1 MTPEELNLIEQE
13 SAPGVSSGISEQDLS
28 EVEGGSATFEPTMG
42 EKAGEVGVGTLQG
55 LKTGLTTL
63 GPAFKGA
70 QYGFRLGAPFSPY
83 AGVAGGVAGFVG
95 GFMAGSEI
103 SDYLD
108 DFFPLPNREDLIPYR
123 EGGKTFSESASALP
137 YAFGI
142 PKMSGTLL
150 ERFVSGIGETA
161 RKYPV
166 TFSTTELLGSA
177 GAGVGGGTA
186 EYTDPGDAGTR
197 ALYEIT
203 GGLLAPGKLFVN
215 AGTTVYDF
223 GKQLVAGQKLD
234 AKTIKAANE
243 LTRIIEEGGG
253 DIQKTIQLLRQ
264 PLPAGVTP
272 TAGQMTGIPVL
283 NALEASLAKYHAKYS
298 GEIRD
303 QGENAFKAYQMMVG
317 RLRDVGTPDAFR
329 KAAEMQSQYFDKLL
343 GDRIAFA
350 HADAAEKIARIT
362 KDRPSARSE
371 IGQIVKDNVES
382 ALKEARDVES
392 QFWNEAY
399 KKSFKTV
406 KGAAVP
412 KAVNVT
418 GTSRAI
424 LDVIDSFSTE
434 TYVYDVPTK
443 FKAMTARLGIT
454 GDMIQNYEAGKM
466 TKEYLETGIV
476 PDRFLPDIKNI
487 KPFSV
492 PELIKIRSDLLN
504 DARKASTGASPDAN
518 MARVYGNVAE
528 SILDDLSV
536 GLKSP
541 DYDIARQYSKS
552 LNDTFT
558 RTFAGEMQRT
568 GVSGA
573 EKLPAEILISRAF
586 GRNADL
592 TAMRM
597 DQIEDAAQFLIDQ
610 QRQITGD
617 FPRSA
622 QAGILRQAG
631 QGAQQR
637 VSSILDAQARIMRL
651 AAAEAVD
658 LVRNPTTGQIEQ
670 RLNTTKLMNWAA
682 ENKPMLDK
690 LGITPDLENAEKAE
704 NFFELVQR
712 RNSTLNNRIRKQFTF
727 SKVLAVE
734 NPTKAVTQALRSS
747 KPLTAINSL
756 TKLAKKGG
764 QDAVDGLKST
774 IFDYAFTQASNPK
787 TGGMSPQ
794 IFMDAMFKPL
804 AQGKPSLYAIMRSQ
818 GIMTKADGDNMR
830 ALLNPMLRIER
841 EMARGNAVDE
851 IVTAAGPVGDLAL
864 RIIGAK
870 VGSTVSQAAGGS
882 GGSLIAAS
890 AGSKYMREVFDKMPN
905 ASVKSLL
912 EDATKNPT
920 FMADM
925 LESRAQLPRNKLNLA
940 RQVHGYLLAQGYTDA
955 PYTIEDVEEIP
966 ATPTTGAS
974 AASLM
979 RQVKKGPPTTGLPF
993 MSQAQAAPAA
1003 PAPQPTA
1010 QGPGPAAPASSRQML
1025 QSLFPFDSTLQL
1037 PQ

>member
-1 MTPEELNLIEQE
+1 MTPEELQLIEQE
-13 SAPGVSSGISEQDLS
+13 SAAGVSSGISEQDLS
-28 EVEGGSATFEPTMG
+28 EIEGGSATFEPTMG
-42 EKAGEVGVGTLQG
+42 EKAEEVGVGTLQG

-70 QYGFRLGAPFSPY
+70 QYGYRLGAPFGPY
-83 AGVAGGVAGFVG
+83 AGVAGGTVGFVG

-123 EGGKTFSESASALP
+123 EGAKTFGEALSAAPFAYSLPQSSATMVEGWL
-137 YAFGI
+137 
-142 PKMSGTLL
+142 
-150 ERFVSGIGETA
+150 SGIGQYA
-161 RKYPV
+161 RKYPAS
-166 TFSTTELLGSA
+166 FFAIEAGSSA
-177 GAGVGGGTA
+177 GSGILGGIS
-186 EYTDPGDAGTR
+186 EYLDPGNVTQRAGF
-197 ALYEIT
+197 EIV
-203 GGLLAPGKLFVN
+203 GGLLPLGQLAISG
-215 AGTTVYDF
+215 GTTLYDYL
-223 GKQLVAGQKLD
+223 KQLKSNQKLS
-234 AKTIKAANE
+234 AKEIRAADE

-253 DIQKTIQLLRQ
+253 DVSKIISLLRQ
-264 PLPAGVTP
+264 PLPTGVTP
-272 TAGQMTGIPVL
+272 TAGQMTGVPVL

-298 GEIRD
+298 GEIRE

-317 RLRDVGTPDAFR
+317 KLRELGTPDALS
-329 KAAEMQSQYFDKLL
+329 KAAEMQSQYFDRLL
-343 GDRIAFA
+343 NDRIVFA

-362 KDRPSARSE
+362 KDRPSARGE

-392 QFWNEAY
+392 QLWNEAY

-406 KGAAVP
+406 KGATVP

-424 LDVIDSFSTE
+424 LDVIDSFSPE
-434 TYVYDVPTK
+434 TYVYDVPAK

-454 GDMIQNYEAGKM
+454 GEMIKNYEAGKM

-476 PDRFLPDIKNI
+476 PDRFLPDLKSI

-573 EKLPAEILISRAF
+573 EKLPAEILVSRAF

-597 DQIEDAAQFLIDQ
+597 DQIEDAAQFMIDQ
-610 QRQITGD
+610 QRQITSD

-631 QGAQQR
+631 EGAQQR
-637 VSSILDAQARIMRL
+637 VSSILDAQTRIMRL
-651 AAAEAVD
+651 AAADAVD

-682 ENKPMLDK
+682 ENKPLLDK

-704 NFFELVQR
+704 NFFNLVQR
-712 RNSTLNNRIRKQFTF
+712 RNSVLNNRLRKQFTF

-764 QDAVDGLKST
+764 QEAVDGLKST

-794 IFMDAMFKPL
+794 IFMDALFRPL

-818 GIMTKADGDNMR
+818 GIMTKADGDNIR

-851 IVTAAGPVGDLAL
+851 IVTAAGPAGDLAL
-864 RIIGAK
+864 RVIGAK
-870 VGSTVSQAAGGS
+870 LGSIVSQAAGGS

-890 AGSKYMREVFDKMPN
+890 AGSKYMREIFDKMPN
-905 ASVKSLL
+905 ASIKSLL
-912 EDATKNPT
+912 EQATKDPT

-925 LESRAQLPRNKLNLA
+925 LERRGQLPREKLNFG
-940 RQVHGYLLAQGYTDA
+940 RRMHGYLLAQGYTDA
-955 PYTIEDVEEIP
+955 PYTIEDVEEVP
-966 ATPTTGAS
+966 PTPTTGMS

-979 RQVKKGPPTTGLPF
+979 RQVKGPPTRGLPF
-993 MSQAQAAPAA
+993 MSQAQAAP
-1003 PAPQPTA
+1003 PA
-1010 QGPGPAAPASSRQML
+1010 QGPGPAAPAPPGQPQGSSRQML
-1025 QSLFPFDSTLQL
+1025 QSLFPFDTTLQL

>member
-1 MTPEELNLIEQE
+1 
-13 SAPGVSSGISEQDLS
+13 
-28 EVEGGSATFEPTMG
+28 
-42 EKAGEVGVGTLQG
+42 
-55 LKTGLTTL
+55 
-63 GPAFKGA
+63 
-70 QYGFRLGAPFSPY
+70 
-83 AGVAGGVAGFVG
+83 
-95 GFMAGSEI
+95 
-103 SDYLD
+103 
-108 DFFPLPNREDLIPYR
+108 
-123 EGGKTFSESASALP
+123 
-137 YAFGI
+137 
-142 PKMSGTLL
+142 
-150 ERFVSGIGETA
+150 
-161 RKYPV
+161 
-166 TFSTTELLGSA
+166 
-177 GAGVGGGTA
+177 
-186 EYTDPGDAGTR
+186 
-197 ALYEIT
+197 
-203 GGLLAPGKLFVN
+203 
-215 AGTTVYDF
+215 
-223 GKQLVAGQKLD
+223 
-234 AKTIKAANE
+234 
-243 LTRIIEEGGG
+243 
-253 DIQKTIQLLRQ
+253 
-264 PLPAGVTP
+264 
-272 TAGQMTGIPVL
+272 
-283 NALEASLAKYHAKYS
+283 
-298 GEIRD
+298 
-303 QGENAFKAYQMMVG
+303 
-317 RLRDVGTPDAFR
+317 
-329 KAAEMQSQYFDKLL
+329 
-343 GDRIAFA
+343 
-350 HADAAEKIARIT
+350 
-362 KDRPSARSE
+362 
-371 IGQIVKDNVES
+371 
-382 ALKEARDVES
+382 
-392 QFWNEAY
+392 
-399 KKSFKTV
+399 
-406 KGAAVP
+406 
-412 KAVNVT
+412 
-418 GTSRAI
+418 
-424 LDVIDSFSTE
+424 
-434 TYVYDVPTK
+434 
-443 FKAMTARLGIT
+443 
-454 GDMIQNYEAGKM
+454 
-466 TKEYLETGIV
+466 
-476 PDRFLPDIKNI
+476 
-487 KPFSV
+487 
-492 PELIKIRSDLLN
+492 
-504 DARKASTGASPDAN
+504 
-518 MARVYGNVAE
+518 
-528 SILDDLSV
+528 
-536 GLKSP
+536 
-541 DYDIARQYSKS
+541 
-552 LNDTFT
+552 
-558 RTFAGEMQRT
+558 
-568 GVSGA
+568 
-573 EKLPAEILISRAF
+573 
-586 GRNADL
+586 
-592 TAMRM
+592 
-597 DQIEDAAQFLIDQ
+597 
-610 QRQITGD
+610 
-617 FPRSA
+617 
-622 QAGILRQAG
+622 
-631 QGAQQR
+631 
-637 VSSILDAQARIMRL
+637 
-651 AAAEAVD
+651 
-658 LVRNPTTGQIEQ
+658 
-670 RLNTTKLMNWAA
+670 MNWAA